1 MDLFNCVY
9 MDVGFLEKLTN
20 DITWESQSL
29 YWREK
34 QVTVD
39 SGKKTGKGNQK
50 EILVFL
56 TQEIYLYMLPSK
68 GCCPPLKPVMQQQY

>member
-1 MDLFNCVY
+1 

-20 DITWESQSL
+20 DIEWESQSF

-39 SGKKTGKGNQK
+39 SGKKNGKGNQMK
-50 EILVFL
+50 RKHSILVFL
-56 TQEIYLYMLPSK
+56 AQEIYSYMLPSK